1 MQSCGGEILLQA
13 KPLGKFGR
21 GLVELRILREEHS
34 EFVVQIRPSWVEF
47 HCAAQF
53 ADRAGYIL
61 LEAQQAPERAMGF
74 AVGWSKLP
82 CVAGLVYRSFDC
94 TFDIPPGRQRV
105 SKIDVRLREVWLQR
119 RRGSEL
125 RDRLIQIAGF

>member
-1 MQSCGGEILLQA
+1 MQSCGGEIWLQA

-21 GLVELRILREEHS
+21 GLVELRILREERS
-34 EFVVQIRPSWVEF
+34 QFVVQIRLSWVEF

-74 AVGWSKLP
+74 AVGRSQLHRGA
-82 CVAGLVYRSFDC
+82 CLGRRSFDR
-94 TFDIPPGRQRV
+94 IPTLSAGCQCV
-105 SKIDVRLREVWLQR
+105 SKIDV
-119 RRGSEL
+119 
-125 RDRLIQIAGF
+125 